1 MSRFIPR
8 SFFGKKAAAFG
19 FILVFCL
26 IATFTQHA
34 YRSARPQS
42 AFEAITGR
50 SLPAGVTATQYGTDI
65 TDNLFHETHYWL
77 LAGDASS
84 LRRVTEGTGFFLS
97 DDAPHILPDMQDLFG
112 LPLTSTDVVA
122 GYEWELDRDRWFCIF
137 RGEQSALYAH

>member
-8 SFFGKKAAAFG
+8 SFFGKVAAAFG

-34 YRSARPQS
+34 YRSVRPQS
-42 AFEAITGR
+42 AFESITGR
-50 SLPAGVTATQYGTDI
+50 SLPAGVTAIQYGTDI

-77 LAGDASS
+77 LTGDAAS
-84 LRRVTEGTGFFLS
+84 LRRVTEGTGFSLS
-97 DDAPHILPDMQDLFG
+97 DDAAHMLPNMQDLFD
-112 LPLTSTDVVA
+112 LSLTSADVVA